1 MKVQNVF
8 PNQYFFFDSVYEKD
22 NQYYSQVFLEDCTY
36 VVKQKK
42 IHNQIID
49 YVEISSD
56 SDEVDLLEKK
66 FDYEENSDEEIME
79 KIQLEN

>member
-1 MKVQNVF
+1 M
-8 PNQYFFFDSVYEKD
+8 
-22 NQYYSQVFLEDCTY
+22 FLEDCTY
-36 VVKQKK
+36 VVKKRK

-56 SDEVDLLEKK
+56 SDEVDLLGKK

-79 KIQLEN
+79 KIQMEN

>member
-1 MKVQNVF
+1 ML
-8 PNQYFFFDSVYEKD
+8 DSVYEKD
-22 NQYYSQVFLEDCTY
+22 NEYYSQVLLEDCTY
-36 VVKQKK
+36 VVKKRK

-56 SDEVDLLEKK
+56 SDEIDLLGKK

-79 KIQLEN
+79 KIQMEN

>member
-1 MKVQNVF
+1 ML
-8 PNQYFFFDSVYEKD
+8 DSVYEKD
-22 NQYYSQVFLEDCTY
+22 NEYYSQVLLEDCTY
-36 VVKQKK
+36 VVKKRK

-56 SDEVDLLEKK
+56 SDEVDPLGKK

-79 KIQLEN
+79 KIQMEN

>member
-1 MKVQNVF
+1 ML
-8 PNQYFFFDSVYEKD
+8 DSVYEKD
-22 NQYYSQVFLEDCTY
+22 NEYYSQVLLEDCTY
-36 VVKQKK
+36 VVKKRK

>member
-1 MKVQNVF
+1 ML
-8 PNQYFFFDSVYEKD
+8 DSVYEKD
-22 NQYYSQVFLEDCTY
+22 NEYYSQVLLEDGTY
-36 VVKQKK
+36 VVKKRK

-56 SDEVDLLEKK
+56 SDEVDLLGKK

-79 KIQLEN
+79 KIQMEN

>member
-1 MKVQNVF
+1 ML
-8 PNQYFFFDSVYEKD
+8 DSVYEKD
-22 NQYYSQVFLEDCTY
+22 NEYYSQVLLEDCTY
-36 VVKQKK
+36 VVKKRK

-79 KIQLEN
+79 KIQMEN

>member
-1 MKVQNVF
+1 ML
-8 PNQYFFFDSVYEKD
+8 DSVYEKD
-22 NQYYSQVFLEDCTY
+22 NEYYSQVLLEDCTY
-36 VVKQKK
+36 VVKKRK

-79 KIQLEN
+79 KIQMENQI

>member
-1 MKVQNVF
+1 ML
-8 PNQYFFFDSVYEKD
+8 DSVYEKD
-22 NQYYSQVFLEDCTY
+22 NEYYSQVLLEDCTY
-36 VVKQKK
+36 VVKKRK

-56 SDEVDLLEKK
+56 SDEVDLLGKK

>member
-1 MKVQNVF
+1 ML
-8 PNQYFFFDSVYEKD
+8 DSVYEKD
-22 NQYYSQVFLEDCTY
+22 NEYYSQVLLEDCTY
-36 VVKQKK
+36 VVKKRK

-56 SDEVDLLEKK
+56 SDEVDLLGKK

-79 KIQLEN
+79 KIQMEN

>member
-1 MKVQNVF
+1 ML
-8 PNQYFFFDSVYEKD
+8 DSVYEKD
-22 NQYYSQVFLEDCTY
+22 NEYYSQVLLEDCTY
-36 VVKQKK
+36 VVKKRK

-66 FDYEENSDEEIME
+66 FDYEENSD
-79 KIQLEN
+79 

>member
-1 MKVQNVF
+1 ML
-8 PNQYFFFDSVYEKD
+8 DSVYEKD
-22 NQYYSQVFLEDCTY
+22 NEYYSQVLLEDCTY
-36 VVKQKK
+36 VVKKRK

-66 FDYEENSDEEIME
+66 FDDEENSDEEIME
-79 KIQLEN
+79 KIQMEN